1 MLWPHAVFQLPV
13 TIKNGHFLNTDKAL
27 QDATKSPYQ
36 ILRTARIIFPSH
48 QILGNS
54 SVVYLHPYFPEPLS
68 NICAQLTLF
77 WVRK

>member
-13 TIKNGHFLNTDKAL
+13 TTKNGNFLNTDKAL
-27 QDATKSPYQ
+27 QDATKSPSQ

-54 SVVYLHPYFPEPLS
+54 SVVTKKDGIS
-68 NICAQLTLF
+68 ILTSQSPSATS
-77 WVRK
+77 VPS